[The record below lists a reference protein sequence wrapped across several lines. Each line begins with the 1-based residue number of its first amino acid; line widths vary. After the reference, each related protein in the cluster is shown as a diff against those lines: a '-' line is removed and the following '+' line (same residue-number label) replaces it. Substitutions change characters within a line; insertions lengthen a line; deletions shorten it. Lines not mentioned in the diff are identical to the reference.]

1 VDPRAGLRGAI
12 GRAFPVI
19 ADKVDPAEADRKSEE
34 LELMMHTNTAT
45 VDMTPIES
53 AQEIVGRD
61 TRTVLTDDGVSIA
74 YRVVGTGPR
83 NVLFLHGWG
92 GAGSGHSWA
101 DVMPHLDLNG
111 LRAILVDLRGHGLS
125 EQTSKGFTT
134 ERFAQ
139 DVFTVADDAQAD
151 EFVLVAYSMSGKWAQ
166 WMSCIAPE
174 RVIGQVLVAPAPA
187 IEIPIPDAEK
197 ERWLAVARSGDR
209 DLFRDWIR
217 AFSKEALPPAVV
229 ERYFNDVSRTPQET
243 LAYTLDMCT
252 HGAFMDRVQ
261 SIKTPT
267 LVLAGKHDQILSP
280 ALLRETVVTPI
291 SGARLVVLD
300 CGHEIPV
307 EQPHLLAA
315 LLEAFIAGG
324 AIGLG

>member
-1 VDPRAGLRGAI
+1 
-12 GRAFPVI
+12 
-19 ADKVDPAEADRKSEE
+19 
-34 LELMMHTNTAT
+34 MHTDAAP
-45 VDMTPIES
+45 VDMPRIEPG
-53 AQEIVGRD
+53 QEVIGRD

-83 NVLFLHGWG
+83 NVMFLHGWG
-92 GAGSGHSWA
+92 GAGSGHSWV
-101 DVMPHLDLNG
+101 DVVPQLDLSG

-125 EQTSKGFTT
+125 EQTSKGFTV

-139 DVFTVADDAQAD
+139 DLFAVADHTQAH

-166 WMSCIAPE
+166 WMSCTAPE

-209 DLFRDWIR
+209 DLFRDWVR
-217 AFSKEALPPAVV
+217 AWSKEALPSDVV
-229 ERYFNDVSRTPQET
+229 DRYFNDVSRTSQVT
-243 LAYTLDMCT
+243 LDYTLDMCT
-252 HGAFMDRVQ
+252 HGAFMDRLQ
-261 SIKTPT
+261 SIKAPT
-267 LVLAGKHDQILSP
+267 LVLAGEHDRNLSP
-280 ALLRETVVTPI
+280 TILRETVVTPI

-307 EQPHLLAA
+307 EQPQILAA
-315 LLEAFIAGG
+315 LLEAFVAGMSG
-324 AIGLG
+324 